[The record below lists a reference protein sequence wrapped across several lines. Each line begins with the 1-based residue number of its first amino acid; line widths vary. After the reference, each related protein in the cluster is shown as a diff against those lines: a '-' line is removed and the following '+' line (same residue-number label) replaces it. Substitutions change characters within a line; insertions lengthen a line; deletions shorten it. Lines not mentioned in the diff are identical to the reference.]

1 MHALLH
7 AIIGG
12 CGVDLPKSGVAMA
25 DRLPS
30 LAWPTLA
37 KKEEGLVKC
46 LYYVRTGESESDC
59 PSKNANAGDKIN

>member
-37 KKEEGLVKC
+37 KRRRVRSNAYTTLVQDSQNLSPQVFKC
-46 LYYVRTGESESDC
+46 G
-59 PSKNANAGDKIN
+59 